1 MVANCLVREK
11 NRTVFSR
18 HFRGVFYVQP
28 GQTTVKEISFEEAL
42 NRFQELFDE
51 VEKEGALRI
60 RRKDGKVFVLKV
72 EGSDR
77 RPPLDVEGV
86 ETDLTLDEILQVI
99 REGREG
105 RS

>member
-1 MVANCLVREK
+1 M
-11 NRTVFSR
+11 
-18 HFRGVFYVQP
+18 
-28 GQTTVKEISFEEAL
+28 
-42 NRFQELFDE
+42 
-51 VEKEGALRI
+51 EKEGALRI

-72 EGSDR
+72 EGPDR
-77 RPPLDVEGV
+77 RSPLDVEGV